1 MTIEKKLI
9 RASTGNTPLSVYDCG
24 KTKYRPALEAQLDLV
39 EKRIANEIQNTVLL
53 LEHYPTITLGANKN
67 DNKLLQTRQKLAQKN
82 IDIVEVRRGGG
93 TTAHNP
99 GQIVIYPII
108 SLTSLNL
115 GISEYIRQLEAI
127 GIELLNTLSISA
139 QRLKGKPGLWH
150 DEKKIASIGVKV
162 KKHVTFHGMAINI
175 NNDLDIFENIV
186 PCGIKNVRMTSVQ
199 NETQKTIDIGKVKQT
214 ISDIV
219 ARLWS

>member
-1 MTIEKKLI
+1 MAIEKKLI
-9 RASTGNTPLSVYDCG
+9 TKTAKLTVYDCG
-24 KTKYRPALEAQLDLV
+24 KTKYRPALEMQFDLV
-39 EKRIANEIQNTVLL
+39 EKRIANEIPNTVLL

-67 DNKLLQTRQKLAQKN
+67 DNKLLQTRQKITEKN

-115 GISEYIRQLEAI
+115 GISEYVRQLEAI
-127 GIELLNTLSISA
+127 GIELLNSLSISA

-150 DEKKIASIGVKV
+150 NEKKIASIGVKV
-162 KKHVTFHGMAINI
+162 KKHVTYHGMAINI
-175 NNDLDIFENIV
+175 SNNLDIFKNII
-186 PCGIKNVRMTSVQ
+186 PCGIKNVRMTSAK
-199 NETQKTIDIGKVKQT
+199 NETQTAVDIGNIKKTI
-214 ISDIV
+214 SEIV
-219 ARLWS
+219 TRLWS